1 MRHTMMRLV
10 ASLWIGLLVVVGS
23 GCASWQS
30 MSKDDAPPS
39 IRTRRPEP
47 SLPTV
52 AQAAGLQP
60 RPELPP
66 PKTVAPAVAPTTSPA
81 NDRPEMSLD
90 QLIDI
95 ALENNPT
102 IFAAQAARNAA
113 QARFGIA
120 RSDYFPLLNMTYSY
134 NRATNNIAQGI
145 SAATGTAVPRRV
157 TDISVNNNNL
167 TASLSQNIFDSFR
180 REGRVEAA
188 RESLEAAS
196 LDLSTTRQNVVLNVQ
211 QAYYNHILALR
222 LVRVNQEAVE
232 RNIQNLNRARG
243 FFEVGTRPRIDVTR
257 AQVDLAN
264 AELAL
269 VQARNQATTTLA
281 TLNNAIGVPDH
292 PPYRLREDL
301 EIPPIIGTLEE
312 YIRTAMQNRTE
323 LRADQA
329 RIRSAEASLAVAKR
343 EFLPTLGATA
353 NWSYRGQDYPLA
365 PNWLG
370 GVTLTV
376 PVLNPPRFS
385 QLEEVAAELAS
396 AQASEEITR
405 QNIVLEIQQS
415 YATLVNAREA
425 IQTSEVLVQEAR
437 ENLEL
442 AQGRYEVGVGP
453 LIDVTDAQLALTQA
467 ESQNIQAIITF
478 KLAEAQ
484 LRKAIGLLE

>member
-10 ASLWIGLLVVVGS
+10 ISLWIGLLIIVGS
-23 GCASWQS
+23 GCASWDPWT
-30 MSKDDAPPS
+30 KDEAPPGVQ
-39 IRTRRPEP
+39 TRRTEP
-47 SLPTV
+47 SPPVV
-52 AQAAGLQP
+52 AQAPNPQP
-60 RPELPP
+60 SSPGSL
-66 PKTVAPAVAPTTSPA
+66 AAPTASPTSPP
-81 NDRPEMSLD
+81 NDRPEMTLD

-95 ALENNPT
+95 AVENQPT

-113 QARFGIA
+113 QARLGTA
-120 RSDYFPLLNMTYSY
+120 RADYFPLLNMTYSY
-134 NRATNNIAQGI
+134 NRATSNIAQGV
-145 SAATGTAVPRRV
+145 SAATGTPVPRRV
-157 TDISVNNNNL
+157 TDISVNNNNF
-167 TASLSQNIFDSFR
+167 TATLNQNVFDSFR
-180 REGRVEAA
+180 REGRVQAA
-188 RESLEAAS
+188 RESLEAAN
-196 LDLSTTRQNVVLNVQ
+196 LDVSTTRQNVILNVQ

-232 RNIQNLNRARG
+232 RAIQNLNRARG
-243 FFEVGTRPRIDVTR
+243 FFEVGTRPKIDVTR

-269 VQARNQATTTLA
+269 VQARNQAITTLA
-281 TLNNAIGVPDH
+281 ALNNAIGVPDH
-292 PPYRLREDL
+292 PPYRLREAL

-312 YIRTAMQNRTE
+312 YVQTAMQHRTE
-323 LRADQA
+323 LRAAQA
-329 RIRSAEASLAVAKR
+329 RIRAAEASLSVARR
-343 EFLPTLGATA
+343 EFLPTIGATA
-353 NWSYRGQDYPLA
+353 NWSYRGQNYPLA

-385 QLEEVAAELAS
+385 QLEEVAANLAS

-405 QNIVLEIQQS
+405 QDIILEIQQS
-415 YATLVNAREA
+415 YATVVNAREA

-442 AQGRYEVGVGP
+442 AQGRYQVGVGP

-478 KLAEAQ
+478 KLAEAR

>member
-60 RPELPP
+60 NPELPL
-66 PKTVAPAVAPTTSPA
+66 PKSTAPAVASTTSPA
-81 NDRPEMSLD
+81 NDRPEMSLE

-113 QARFGIA
+113 QARLGIA

-145 SAATGTAVPRRV
+145 SAATGTPVPRRV

-196 LDLSTTRQNVVLNVQ
+196 LDLSTTRQNVILNVQ

-222 LVRVNQEAVE
+222 LVRVNQEAVA

-301 EIPPIIGTLEE
+301 EIPPILGTLEE